1 MLEDD
6 GVLPD
11 KADDAWSGGL
21 DDAGQSTARP
31 ATAGPGSAATRR
43 PATGRPATEPGA
55 DADTCLER
63 DQARPEPARAQLPE
77 PGRRY
82 QDATRGRGPDL
93 ANNTVYAT
101 TATAGPAVAF
111 SLISCWTRL
120 RSSVR
125 QSEPGILDPSAS
137 GGFSGRYGCRTT
149 SHPSRPAMLE
159 ERGLPDLLCPERCL
173 LSRCP

>member
-31 ATAGPGSAATRR
+31 ATAGPGSA
-43 PATGRPATEPGA
+43 ATGRPATEPGA

-93 ANNTVYAT
+93 GNNPGHA
-101 TATAGPAVAF
+101 ATAAAAAAGVAGSNIAQHAITLSGPAQR
-111 SLISCWTRL
+111 TR
-120 RSSVR
+120 
-125 QSEPGILDPSAS
+125 QP
-137 GGFSGRYGCRTT
+137 
-149 SHPSRPAMLE
+149 
-159 ERGLPDLLCPERCL
+159 
-173 LSRCP
+173 

>member
-11 KADDAWSGGL
+11 KADDAWPGGL
-21 DDAGQSTARP
+21 DDAGQSTART
-31 ATAGPGSAATRR
+31 ATAGPGSAAT
-43 PATGRPATEPGA
+43 GRSATEPGA

-93 ANNTVYAT
+93 GSNPGHAAA
-101 TATAGPAVAF
+101 TATAAAV
-111 SLISCWTRL
+111 
-120 RSSVR
+120 VR
-125 QSEPGILDPSAS
+125 V
-137 GGFSGRYGCRTT
+137 
-149 SHPSRPAMLE
+149 
-159 ERGLPDLLCPERCL
+159 
-173 LSRCP
+173 

>member
-31 ATAGPGSAATRR
+31 GSAAT
-43 PATGRPATEPGA
+43 GRSATEPGA

-77 PGRRY
+77 PGRCH

-101 TATAGPAVAF
+101 TATAAAAGPAVAF
-111 SLISCWTRL
+111 SLTSCWMRL
-120 RSSVR
+120 RTSVR
-125 QSEPGILDPSAS
+125 QSEPGILDPPSAS
-137 GGFSGRYGCRTT
+137 AGFSGR
-149 SHPSRPAMLE
+149 
-159 ERGLPDLLCPERCL
+159 
-173 LSRCP
+173 

>member
-31 ATAGPGSAATRR
+31 ATAGSAATGR

-101 TATAGPAVAF
+101 TATAA
-111 SLISCWTRL
+111 
-120 RSSVR
+120 
-125 QSEPGILDPSAS
+125 
-137 GGFSGRYGCRTT
+137 
-149 SHPSRPAMLE
+149 
-159 ERGLPDLLCPERCL
+159 
-173 LSRCP
+173 

>member
-82 QDATRGRGPDL
+82 QDATRSRGPDL
-93 ANNTVYAT
+93 GNNPGHV
-101 TATAGPAVAF
+101 ATAAAGVA
-111 SLISCWTRL
+111 R
-120 RSSVR
+120 V
-125 QSEPGILDPSAS
+125 
-137 GGFSGRYGCRTT
+137 
-149 SHPSRPAMLE
+149 
-159 ERGLPDLLCPERCL
+159 
-173 LSRCP
+173 

>member
-1 MLEDD
+1 MYVCRMSEDS

-11 KADDAWSGGL
+11 KADDVWSGGL
-21 DDAGQSTARP
+21 DDAGQPTARA
-31 ATAGPGSAATRR
+31 ATAGPKSA
-43 PATGRPATEPGA
+43 ATGRPATESGT
-55 DADTCLER
+55 DAGTCLEG
-63 DQARPEPARAQLPE
+63 DQARSKHARAQLPE

-93 ANNTVYAT
+93 ANNTVYA
-101 TATAGPAVAF
+101 ATAGSAVAF
-111 SLISCWTRL
+111 GLTSCWTRL

-125 QSEPGILDPSAS
+125 QSDPGILDPSAS

-149 SHPSRPAMLE
+149 SHPSCPAMLE
-159 ERGLPDLLCPERCL
+159 ERGLPGLLCPERCL

>member
-31 ATAGPGSAATRR
+31 ATAGSA
-43 PATGRPATEPGA
+43 ATGRPATEPGA

-63 DQARPEPARAQLPE
+63 DQARPEPARAQLSE

-93 ANNTVYAT
+93 ANNTVYAA
-101 TATAGPAVAF
+101 TATATAAGPAVAF
-111 SLISCWTRL
+111 SL
-120 RSSVR
+120 
-125 QSEPGILDPSAS
+125 
-137 GGFSGRYGCRTT
+137 T
-149 SHPSRPAMLE
+149 S
-159 ERGLPDLLCPERCL
+159 
-173 LSRCP
+173 